1 MDFLGLNFALRVKG
15 VRNNML
21 DIINFKLSSIVAAP
35 TDNLSSV
42 SNVANVEQ
50 IDLSI
55 VGLILQADLVVKLV
69 MLLLVL
75 ASIWSWAI
83 IFEKW
88 IMLKSVKYKTR
99 GFEKTFWSGQSLE
112 NLYERIKGRETH
124 PIALIF
130 ASAMSEWQNRNLRD
144 VTQNHSLK
152 AGIKERIYQAMQVS
166 TSRALDNLEKN
177 LSFLATV
184 GSASPFI
191 GLFGTV
197 WGIMVSFQ
205 SIAISKNTT
214 LAVVAPG
221 IAEALLATA
230 FGLVAAI
237 PAVIFYNKFANEVNR
252 LTNSLNDFT
261 NELGSIIGKE
271 LDNIK

>member
-1 MDFLGLNFALRVKG
+1 MF
-15 VRNNML
+15 
-21 DIINFKLSSIVAAP
+21 DITTFKLNAIKAAP
-35 TDNLSSV
+35 
-42 SNVANVEQ
+42 VEALNGAITSTAPEQ
-50 IDLSI
+50 LDLSI
-55 VGLILQADLVVKLV
+55 IGLIFQADIIVKTV
-69 MLLLVL
+69 MFLLAL

-88 IMLKSVKYKTR
+88 ILLKTVKIKTQT
-99 GFEKTFWSGQSLE
+99 FEKNFWSGQSLE
-112 NLYERIKGRETH
+112 NLHERIKGRETH

-130 ASAMSEWQNRNLRD
+130 NSAMTEWQNRNVRD
-144 VTQNHSLK
+144 IPRDHTLK
-152 AGIKERIYQAMQVS
+152 TGIKERVYQAMQVS
-166 TSRALDNLEKN
+166 SSRALEKLEKN

-184 GSASPFI
+184 GSSSPFI

-237 PAVIFYNKFANEVNR
+237 PAVIFYNKFTNEVNR
-252 LTNSLNDFT
+252 LANSLNDFT

-271 LDNIK
+271 LDNIR